1 MLEGVKSITIWL
13 ATITECIA
21 GIIIALSVIEATA
34 RTALVFLQQFE
45 QSTTTSHEA
54 KEAVRLNSAVGL
66 RWPSNLR
73 SAPTYCEPRWR
84 RRGQKSDSSQLSRRF
99 GPPSIIFFS
108 KKSTKPQSAGAKRPS
123 NRVPTSHVAD
133 HDELIAR

>member
-54 KEAVRLNSAVGL
+54 KEAVRLRLG
-66 RWPSNLR
+66 RWLALAL
-73 SAPTYCEPRWR
+73 APTYCEPRWR